1 MLNIVHM
8 ESNITYNVSP
18 RVRPLLFSGYIICIQ
33 RDLFDGLLYDG
44 LILIPSYFLKGKER
58 TSQEKKRKE
67 KKNQGSKN

>member
-1 MLNIVHM
+1 M

-44 LILIPSYFLKGKER
+44 LLYDGLILVPSYFLKGKER
-58 TSQEKKRKE
+58 TSQAKKRKTKE
-67 KKNQGSKN
+67 VKTKKI